1 MTVLLKN
8 ITVLIQNVSLSG
20 IGQRLA
26 ILILLK
32 YIKITLINF
41 TKSNVL
47 IQSLVLLPVDWDK
60 NYLLITKWL
69 LVMIKIFD
77 YSHIRTI
84 TNSFEIQSKQ

>member
-32 YIKITLINF
+32 YIKNTLINF

>member
-32 YIKITLINF
+32 YIKNTLINF
-41 TKSNVL
+41 NTSNVQ

-69 LVMIKIFD
+69 LVMIKVFD

>member
-32 YIKITLINF
+32 YIKNTLINF
-41 TKSNVL
+41 NTSNVQ
-47 IQSLVLLPVDWDK
+47 IQSLVLLPVDLDK

-69 LVMIKIFD
+69 LVMIKVFD

>member
-32 YIKITLINF
+32 YIKNTLINF
-41 TKSNVL
+41 NTSNVQ
-47 IQSLVLLPVDWDK
+47 IQSLVLFPVDWDK

-69 LVMIKIFD
+69 LVMIKVFD

>member
-69 LVMIKIFD
+69 LVRIKIFD

>member
-8 ITVLIQNVSLSG
+8 IRVLIQNVSLSG

-60 NYLLITKWL
+60 NYSLFTKWL
-69 LVMIKIFD
+69 LVMLEVFD